1 MNEIEILYV
10 DNKRKKGAHPSQL
23 RYMKNRY
30 YTDEE
35 YRNNQIKNAIIHY
48 TKIREELMDKYKND
62 EEYRKLRSEK
72 AKIYY
77 EKNKEEIKA
86 KREAKKAREAEK
98 KAIEE
103 LEELGGHIM
112 DIS

>member
-1 MNEIEILYV
+1 MNENEISNV
-10 DNKRKKGAHPSQL
+10 ENKKKKGAHPSQL

-35 YRNNQIKNAIIHY
+35 YRNNQIKNATIHY

-72 AKIYY
+72 GKIYY
-77 EKNKEEIKA
+77 QKNKEEIKA
-86 KREAKKAREAEK
+86 KREAKKAREEAEK
-98 KAIEE
+98 
-103 LEELGGHIM
+103 LGK
-112 DIS
+112 